1 MAKQLRQ
8 ARAVARAAS
17 NWVRHDLREIL
28 FPSSIPNPPGI
39 EEEHEQ
45 QRAKRD
51 WPKVCAHV
59 GRVPPLCC
67 CCLPLPHSCLGCIIL
82 RCCCT
87 TVCSAAASIVKR

>member
-59 GRVPPLCC
+59 GRVPPRAAAACR
-67 CCLPLPHSCLGCIIL
+67 CL
-82 RCCCT
+82 T
-87 TVCSAAASIVKR
+87 AASAALSCAAAAPLYAVLQQAL